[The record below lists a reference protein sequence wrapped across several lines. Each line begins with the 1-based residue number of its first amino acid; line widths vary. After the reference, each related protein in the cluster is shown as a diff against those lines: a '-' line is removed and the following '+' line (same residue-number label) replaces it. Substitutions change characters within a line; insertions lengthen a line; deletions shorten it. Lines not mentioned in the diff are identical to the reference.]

1 MKLTVQR
8 LLIFLL
14 LIPLSIGFGFGY
26 DAAATAVEKKMH
38 PMPSRYAPMI
48 EELAAEFG
56 VPQAIVYAVVQN
68 ESNFVGDAV
77 SEDGAIG
84 LMQITPRRMAE
95 VYTSVF
101 HQPIPDEGILYDPK
115 TNLRIGIAWLSQL
128 YRIYGVWDTVYAAW
142 HAETNVV
149 DAWLMDAHVINEQG
163 RLENIPEKSTAKFVS
178 HTKKSEKM
186 YTKLYFSAPTS
197 ES

>member
-38 PMPSRYAPMI
+38 PIPSRYAALI
-48 EELAAEFG
+48 EEQAAEFG
-56 VPQAIVYAVVQN
+56 VPSAIVYAVVQN
-68 ESNFVGDAV
+68 ESDFVSDAV
-77 SEDGAIG
+77 SADGAVG
-84 LMQITPRRMAE
+84 LMQITPDVMRD
-95 VYTSVF
+95 VYTNIF
-101 HQPIPDEGILYDPK
+101 HENVPDEGILYDPK
-115 TNLRIGIAWLSQL
+115 TNLRIGIARLSHL

-142 HAETNVV
+142 HAGTDVV
-149 DAWLMDAHVINEQG
+149 DAWLIDADVINEQG
-163 RLENIPEKSTAKFVS
+163 RLENIPDKSTAKFVS
-178 HTKKSEKM
+178 HTQKSEKM
-186 YTKLYFSAPTS
+186 YSKLYFSAPTP